1 MGLKRAGL
9 VFGGFA
15 RYFQRVLPDFE
26 PFPPDFLQDFTQL
39 PSKSLSLLL
48 GEGNWGGG
56 EGFGVKKGGSGAGL
70 VFGALRA
77 ILTNFE
83 PFLPNFLWDFTQSLS
98 KSL

>member
-1 MGLKRAGL
+1 MGEAYLGGGEKDLGLKRAGL

-48 GEGNWGGG
+48 GEGNWGGEKDLG
-56 EGFGVKKGGSGAGL
+56 LKRAVRGL
-70 VFGALRA
+70 VWCLGLCAL
-77 ILTNFE
+77 F
-83 PFLPNFLWDFTQSLS
+83 
-98 KSL
+98 